1 MTALMYAAWQDSPN
15 PRIMDALLRFGSN
28 VNEKDESRKT
38 ALMYAAGDG
47 QMSEVIYTLSR
58 AGADVNVQDK
68 EGKTALMYAASDN
81 VPTIVGA
88 LLDVGANT
96 GIRNKQGKRA
106 VNYAR
111 KNRKLTDSEALKR
124 LENGSR

>member
-1 MTALMYAAWQDSPN
+1 
-15 PRIMDALLRFGSN
+15 
-28 VNEKDESRKT
+28 
-38 ALMYAAGDG
+38 
-47 QMSEVIYTLSR
+47 
-58 AGADVNVQDK
+58 
-68 EGKTALMYAASDN
+68 MYAASDN

>member
-1 MTALMYAAWQDSPN
+1 MCSSDL
-15 PRIMDALLRFGSN
+15 
-28 VNEKDESRKT
+28 KT
-38 ALMYAAGDG
+38 ALMY
-47 QMSEVIYTLSR
+47 E
-58 AGADVNVQDK
+58 
-68 EGKTALMYAASDN
+68 ASDN
-81 VPTIVGA
+81 VPEIVGA